1 MSLESG
7 GRADKIGNSYENR
20 YLAKLL
26 LRLVEETYTS
36 VEVEPLGAEND
47 GVEYIT
53 TSSNG
58 SRIYYQCKASNGPE
72 SKWTFAPLRD
82 LGIFD
87 NAHKHVRES
96 PNYYYHFIS
105 PIPYDELDTLCDR
118 ARMNHSPQ
126 DFVSYQLTNPKLR
139 NYFTKLE
146 EYWSLLPNEQ
156 ETYKQRKMVKDLIQ
170 CVIRLF
176 DRGKDDPHIRCVCLD
191 IWDDMFKSNLQ
202 DIRPLAVLIDNF
214 D

>member
-36 VEVEPLGAEND
+36 VEVEPLGTEND

-53 TSSNG
+53 TSSDG

-82 LGIFD
+82 LNVFD
-87 NAHKHVRES
+87 NARKHVIDS
-96 PNYYYHFIS
+96 TDHYYHFIS
-105 PIPYDELDTLCDR
+105 PIPYAL
-118 ARMNHSPQ
+118 
-126 DFVSYQLTNPKLR
+126 F
-139 NYFTKLE
+139 
-146 EYWSLLPNEQ
+146 LLP
-156 ETYKQRKMVKDLIQ
+156 
-170 CVIRLF
+170 LF
-176 DRGKDDPHIRCVCLD
+176 LVL
-191 IWDDMFKSNLQ
+191 LQ
-202 DIRPLAVLIDNF
+202 VQIEFEHSFRNAQYYLLAASL
-214 D
+214 